1 MLGFGNKKQNLNQQ
15 QPYNMAQQTTNSNN
29 GYSNGQIPQ
38 QMQQNAQPL
47 PQQQNSQMPQQ
58 DAGRLEEYI
67 NRRNA
72 EIDAQVQEFMRKNP
86 GFDMRRE
93 IQNPQFCNYVW
104 GNGLSVEDAYYLVHR
119 NDKEDMNSYDM
130 NRSQSRIP
138 EKRISENGTGRSGG
152 SGIVKKNP
160 KDLSDEEI
168 DEIVRRVRDGEKISF

>member
-72 EIDAQVQEFMRKNP
+72 EIDAQVQEFMQEPR
-86 GFDMRRE
+86 
-93 IQNPQFCNYVW
+93 
-104 GNGLSVEDAYYLVHR
+104 L
-119 NDKEDMNSYDM
+119 
-130 NRSQSRIP
+130 
-138 EKRISENGTGRSGG
+138 
-152 SGIVKKNP
+152 
-160 KDLSDEEI
+160 
-168 DEIVRRVRDGEKISF
+168 